1 MCSAEKTVRTSTP
14 REYRTANPDEAYA
27 TVNTYVTGWRLRKV
41 IAPNGREMTF
51 TYRDKA
57 STTTSQATS
66 KDITEAANR
75 IYEIFQEL
83 LKVTKEAIK

>member
-1 MCSAEKTVRTSTP
+1 
-14 REYRTANPDEAYA
+14 
-27 TVNTYVTGWRLRKV
+27 
-41 IAPNGREMTF
+41 MTF

-66 KDITEAANR
+66 KNITEAANS
-75 IYEIFQEL
+75 IYENFQEL

>member
-1 MCSAEKTVRTSTP
+1 MALK
-14 REYRTANPDEAYA
+14 
-27 TVNTYVTGWRLRKV
+27 KV

-57 STTTSQATS
+57 STTTSKATS
-66 KDITEAANR
+66 KNITEAANR